1 MAERIKIS
9 LCYASGPNPL
19 LRALEVDA
27 GTTIGQAIELS
38 GMLQDAP
45 EINLVTMPV
54 GIYGKKKTLDTV
66 VQARDR
72 VEIYRPLIVDPKN
85 ARRRRARKDTAA
97 PTALPTA
104 DAGEVLTPMAAGGTV
119 GPEAGKA

>member
-19 LRALEVDA
+19 LLALEVDA

-85 ARRRRARKDTAA
+85 ARRRRAKKDTAA
-97 PTALPTA
+97 PVTLPTT
-104 DAGEVLTPMAAGGTV
+104 DAGEALTQIAAGDAV
-119 GPEAGKA
+119 GPEAGKT